1 MEPNVMAAV
10 RDMLTSR
17 KVLCLAALI
26 DGEPAASRV
35 FIARL
40 PSSEMTLGFGDF
52 TLYRLR
58 LGHGRFV
65 AGFAQACNIGP
76 DTFQEMARVG

>member
-1 MEPNVMAAV
+1 V
-10 RDMLTSR
+10 RLSAHLYVSPTDIDR
-17 KVLCLAALI
+17 VL
-26 DGEPAASRV
+26 D
-35 FIARL
+35 
-40 PSSEMTLGFGDF
+40 SEMTLGLGDF